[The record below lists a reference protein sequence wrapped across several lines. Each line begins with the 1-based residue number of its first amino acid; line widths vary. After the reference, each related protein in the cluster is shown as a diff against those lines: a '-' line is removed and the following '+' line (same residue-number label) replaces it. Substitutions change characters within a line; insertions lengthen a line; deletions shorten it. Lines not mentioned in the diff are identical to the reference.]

1 MVGGLVRM
9 DNPSV
14 ASCSVIGQPTTP
26 QTSGA
31 LKLGSPSTRM
41 CNVSSYWPH
50 WFECSTT
57 ASNAEP
63 HGGIS
68 PSAGSTSYAA
78 PSPRASSAASRL
90 CSAFCAATLTP
101 DSEKKG
107 CELSCLSPS
116 AGDGSLPPRRSQSPG
131 EPDNRCDC
139 AVEAIEAVSSS
150 PAAARVRRFSVRSRS
165 RSRARI
171 AAAIEAVRLNVL
183 ASGGIASSGPS
194 AGAAKAAAAAWYVV
208 DTAEWLVI
216 SSIRVVASKIGTRR
230 PKSSVG
236 GGAPAVTGGAW
247 GAAGGGSTSARGSSG
262 WSTSQDSIRPL
273 MVRST
278 RRPMGTPP
286 WILHPSSM
294 DLAPGLYAATRSSS
308 CFSSLGLSVPELGS
322 TETSKSGSCGRRNS
336 KSVAQCVRFVSESSR
351 RSGTLT

>member
-1 MVGGLVRM
+1 MVATAGVTVKGQAGGASSPLPSPPSSPPASPTCIRDAMSKHSLTVPSARVARRAEVRRPSSGGSYKPHRSAAGSGPWLVNRTVFLVGAEPCGAGGQVMVGGLVRM

-116 AGDGSLPPRRSQSPG
+116 AGDGS
-131 EPDNRCDC
+131 
-139 AVEAIEAVSSS
+139 
-150 PAAARVRRFSVRSRS
+150 
-165 RSRARI
+165 
-171 AAAIEAVRLNVL
+171 
-183 ASGGIASSGPS
+183 
-194 AGAAKAAAAAWYVV
+194 
-208 DTAEWLVI
+208 
-216 SSIRVVASKIGTRR
+216 
-230 PKSSVG
+230 
-236 GGAPAVTGGAW
+236 
-247 GAAGGGSTSARGSSG
+247 
-262 WSTSQDSIRPL
+262 
-273 MVRST
+273 
-278 RRPMGTPP
+278 
-286 WILHPSSM
+286 
-294 DLAPGLYAATRSSS
+294 
-308 CFSSLGLSVPELGS
+308 
-322 TETSKSGSCGRRNS
+322 
-336 KSVAQCVRFVSESSR
+336 
-351 RSGTLT
+351 